1 MTTKWP
7 SEIPELKVFLVDI
20 VTKDTKRDILEDR
33 MRELENLVQTYGG
46 VVILQTYQKKDQP
59 DNRTYV
65 WKGKLEE
72 IIADMQR
79 LGANLLIIGNIL
91 KPRQV
96 YELSEMLRPLKIEVR
111 DRVDLIL
118 QIFDKHADSIE
129 AKMQVEL
136 AAIKH
141 MWPRILNMGKELW
154 RQGWAGSGAMRG
166 LGETNTEIMKRH
178 LKDKQLKIAKK
189 LEEYE
194 HMRKLHREWRAKKWF
209 PVVGIVWYTNSWKS
223 TLLNTLT
230 KKWVLA
236 ENKLF
241 ATLWT
246 NVGKLYIITDP
257 ATWLGREILFNDTIG
272 FIRDLPPQLIQAFR
286 STLEDSIESD
296 ILFHVV
302 DSSDPFFQERI
313 NVVNEI
319 LDKIWAKQERI
330 LVFNKIDLLDELQLA
345 TLKYEFKNETCL
357 WISALEEKWLEEL
370 KDLLIEKTNSINHY
384 RK

>member
-1 MTTKWP
+1 MTTKWLDP
-7 SEIPELKVFLVDI
+7 IPELKVFLVDI
-20 VTKDTKRDILEDR
+20 VTKDTKQELLEDR
-33 MRELENLVQTYGG
+33 MRELENLVETYGG
-46 VVILQTYQKKDQP
+46 VVILKTYQKKDQP

-65 WKGKLEE
+65 GKGKLEE

-96 YELSEMLRPLKIEVR
+96 YELSEMLRPFKIEVR

-118 QIFDKHADSIE
+118 QIFDKHADSVE

-141 MWPRILNMGKELW
+141 MGPRIFGMGKELW
-154 RQGWAGSGAMRG
+154 RQGGAGSWAMRG

-178 LKDKQLKIAKK
+178 LKEKQIKITKK

-194 HMRKLHREWRAKKWF
+194 HMRKLHRDARIKKWF
-209 PVVGIVWYTNSWKS
+209 PVVWIVGYTNSGKS

-257 ATWLGREILFNDTIG
+257 STGLGKEILFNDTIG
-272 FIRDLPPQLIQAFR
+272 FIRDLPPQLIQAFK

-302 DSSDPFFQERI
+302 DASDPFFQERI

-330 LVFNKIDLLDELQLA
+330 LVFNKIDLIDKLQLA
-345 TLKYEFKNETCL
+345 TIQYEYKNEVCL
-357 WISALEEKWLEEL
+357 WISALQETGLEDL
-370 KDLLIEKTNSINHY
+370 KNLLIEKI
-384 RK
+384 